1 LATTRPGWAFNFHR
15 SNNGG
20 TPTLRNG
27 TPLTSSA
34 NFLEGS
40 APEQPRL
47 RALVGGVEQP
57 ASASFTLPANA
68 PPAQQYL
75 TIPLLI
81 PAGAGG
87 FLFTTGGERRSHGNS
102 SSPVASH

>member
-1 LATTRPGWAFNFHR
+1 
-15 SNNGG
+15 
-20 TPTLRNG
+20 
-27 TPLTSSA
+27 
-34 NFLEGS
+34 
-40 APEQPRL
+40 
-47 RALVGGVEQP
+47 VEQP

-102 SSPVASH
+102 SSPVA